1 MSNRHI
7 LFKTQVIKL
16 GGTSQTKV
24 GYDTLI
30 NNLDQNI
37 KTVIV
42 VSAMKDITNLLIKI
56 TSPEYYKY
64 AIDTFNI
71 IKEKNTKLAT
81 ELELDISF
89 LDEEF
94 NFLLQMIK
102 NINNINLQDR
112 INIVSSGETITAK
125 ILNKYIETKE
135 LKTMYIDTTDFIDC
149 NLPNDTLFNKG
160 EFTVNINNFYS
171 NFDSYN
177 TIIVPGFRGKNINN
191 EISLMGRG
199 GSDTTGSLIASSLNS
214 SRYQI
219 WTDVN
224 GIYSGDPNKINNV
237 NIIPIISYDAAQ
249 EVSAMGASVI
259 HPYCIKPCKQNNIPI
274 EIRNT
279 FNYNTDYTTIKCTNS
294 SSDKAIYSIT
304 KQDNITIFKIQSL
317 NMWNNYGFVYDIF
330 SKFKD
335 FNVDVNIIN
344 TSQFDITTT
353 TNDTDYI
360 KLEKLKVVLEQKYNV
375 IITNNCSC
383 ISIVGENLK
392 KYDKL
397 DLVMKSLLDFDI
409 KLTSYSSND
418 MTISF
423 VVDND
428 TSSRLLNNI
437 HQIIFPYNKFI
448 LPKNAPWWQD
458 KLLDNGPEHCK
469 YIYNLDIVKNKI
481 NTLKELSSIDRIYY
495 AMKANNNESIL
506 LSILKLGIGIETVSI
521 NELIVIIKLI
531 ETYYS
536 DIVNITN
543 QNKVDI
549 LYTPNFA
556 DINDY
561 SLILD
566 YSNCS
571 KYNIIIILDNIN
583 ILESYSN
590 VFRNKSIGLRL
601 DLNYGIGHCSK
612 VITQGEDSKFG
623 MTPDEILSNISL
635 FEDNQIK
642 IIGIHSHM
650 GSGITDYNHWIN
662 NTKLIYNLYQ
672 KIPNS
677 INNIEWFNIGGGFGI
692 DDTIDFNNLDIELSI
707 LKSTFSKPI
716 KIFIEPGRFIVAES
730 GIIWGRVT
738 QIKNKNNTKFIGTN
752 IGMTDLIRP
761 ALYSAIHPI
770 YFKKNII
777 DSLSNSQTELV
788 TIVGQ
793 ICESGDF
800 LIKNLL
806 VNNNIK
812 INDSIIVTNTG
823 AYGIVMASNYNSR
836 KLPEQLLY

>member
-1 MSNRHI
+1 MSTHNI

-16 GGTSQTKV
+16 GGTSQTKH

-30 NNLDQNI
+30 NNLDENI

-56 TSPEYYKY
+56 TSPESYKY

-81 ELELDISF
+81 ELELEISF

-94 NFLLQMIK
+94 NFLLDMIK
-102 NINNINLQDR
+102 DINNISLQDK
-112 INIVSSGETITAK
+112 INIVSCGETITAK
-125 ILNKYIETKE
+125 ILNKYIESKNV
-135 LKTMYIDTTDFIDC
+135 KTICIDTCDFIEC

-177 TIIVPGFRGKNINN
+177 VIIVPGFRGKNINN
-191 EISLMGRG
+191 EVSLMGRG
-199 GSDTTGSLIASSLNS
+199 GSDTTGSLIASALKSY
-214 SRYQI
+214 RYQI

-224 GIYSGDPNKINNV
+224 GIYTGDPNKINNV

-249 EVSAMGASVI
+249 EISAMGAYVI
-259 HPYCIKPCKQNNIPI
+259 HPYCIKPCKQDNIPI

-279 FNYNTDYTTIKCTNS
+279 FDYNADYTTIKSSST

-304 KQDNITIFKIQSL
+304 KQDNITVFKIESL

-353 TNDTDYI
+353 TNDTDHI
-360 KLEKLKVVLEQKYNV
+360 KLEKLKDVLEQKYNV
-375 IITNNCSC
+375 NITSNCSC
-383 ISIVGENLK
+383 VSIVGENLK

-397 DLVMKSLLDFDI
+397 NLVMKSLLEFDI

-428 TSSRLLNNI
+428 TSNRLLNNL

-448 LPKNAPWWQD
+448 FPKNTAWWEDQ
-458 KLLDNGPEHCK
+458 LLVDGPPHCK

-481 NTLKELSSIDRIYY
+481 NVLKDLTSIDRIYY

-506 LSILKLGIGIETVSI
+506 LTILKSGVGIETVSI
-521 NELIVIIKLI
+521 NELIVIVNLI

-536 DIVNITN
+536 EIINITN
-543 QNKVDI
+543 QDKVNI

-566 YSNCS
+566 YPNCS

-583 ILESYSN
+583 ILESSPEI
-590 VFRNKSIGLRL
+590 FRGKSVGLRL
-601 DLNYGIGHCSK
+601 DLDYGIGHCSK
-612 VITQGEDSKFG
+612 VITQGEESKFG
-623 MTPDEILSNISL
+623 MTPDEILSNIKL

-672 KIPNS
+672 KIPDS
-677 INNIEWFNIGGGFGI
+677 INNIEWFDIGGGFGI
-692 DDTIDFNNLDIELSI
+692 DNTIDFNKLDTELSK

-770 YFKKNII
+770 YFKKNNI
-777 DSLSNSQTELV
+777 DSFLDSQTELV
-788 TIVGQ
+788 TVVGQ
-793 ICESGDF
+793 ICESGDI

-836 KLPEQLLY
+836 ELPEQLLY